1 MARVRRGGSP
11 ADSSA
16 LAATPTG
23 DGVRKVCAEVG
34 YAGDERKVRCG
45 WGALA
50 LYAPRDW
57 GSLGE
62 VGAPGFWGASE
73 PAPPPSR
80 PRS

>member
-16 LAATPTG
+16 LSATPTG
-23 DGVRKVCAEVG
+23 EGVRKVCAEVG

-50 LYAPRDW
+50 LDAPRDW
-57 GSLGE
+57 GSPGE
-62 VGAPGFWGASE
+62 VGAPCLRGAPE
-73 PAPPPSR
+73 PQPPPR